1 MTTII
6 LACAHAFSS
15 NKNFQ
20 PSLLYLGTFI
30 IDINTVEFLV
40 KWIAS

>member
-1 MTTII
+1 MTTAI
-6 LACAHAFSS
+6 LACAHAFSN

-30 IDINTVEFLV
+30 IDLNLAEAFVRWLT
-40 KWIAS
+40 